1 MRVDRLSGILPAMSI
16 VKRTAMLQIRVTPA
30 IKRASEAI
38 LRRIGLNMTEAVELF
53 LRRMIVDQK
62 LPFEVVAIGDATYVG
77 LLADAETS
85 AKKARRR
92 PNARSGSLATSKR
105 QRMKPKGG

>member
-1 MRVDRLSGILPAMSI
+1 MRVDRLAGILPAMSI

-62 LPFEVVAIGDATYVG
+62 PFEVVAIGDATYVG

-85 AKKARRR
+85 AKKARGR
-92 PNARSGSLATSKR
+92 PNARSGSSATSKR